1 MTSWKW
7 LPVSFA
13 AASMVFLAACSGGS
27 TLPKPGSPGYYWS
40 AANSAYKAGDFVRTD
55 EELQRILVGD
65 SEFTARARVWD
76 MVISGGLA
84 KGYAALSDAYEAG
97 AKANRQNPTPYRKR
111 VSELRNLSG
120 NMAIQLAD
128 GVHKY
133 LVQDKDPNALMD
145 FAFPAGSV
153 TEPAGLERLT
163 RALFVQD
170 SEQAQIQTAMLQRGV
185 VLALCAATGSG
196 EDSAKAAQL
205 FQGPQVKVPRE
216 TFLFASAKMLDE
228 SSDIFSSKKMDLPN
242 KLKVVWQ
249 EALSALQSI
258 PATKDTR
265 ALTEKIQKG
274 LKKANLAD
282 AM

>member
-7 LPVSFA
+7 LPVSLA

-40 AANSAYKAGDFVRTD
+40 SANSAYKAGDFVRTD

-133 LVQDKDPNALMD
+133 LELDKDPNVLMD

-196 EDSAKAAQL
+196 EDPAKASQL
-205 FQGPQVKVPRE
+205 FQAPQVKVPRD

-228 SSDIFSSKKMDLPN
+228 SSDVFSAKKMDLP
-242 KLKVVWQ
+242 
-249 EALSALQSI
+249 
-258 PATKDTR
+258 
-265 ALTEKIQKG
+265 
-274 LKKANLAD
+274 KKMQDRLAGG
-282 AM
+282 AVGAQIRSGHEGH

>member
-1 MTSWKW
+1 MSWKW
-7 LPVSFA
+7 LMASLAV
-13 AASMVFLAACSGGS
+13 ASMAFLAACSGGS
-27 TLPKPGSPGYYWS
+27 NLPRPGSPGYYWS
-40 AANSAYKAGDFVRTD
+40 GAGTAYKAGDFVKTD

-65 SEFTARARVWD
+65 SEYTARARVWD

-84 KGYAALSDAYEAG
+84 RGYAALSDAYEAG

-111 VSELRNLSG
+111 VNELRALSG

-133 LVQDKDPNALMD
+133 LEQDKEPSALMT

-153 TEPAGLERLT
+153 SEPAGLERLT

-170 SEQAQIQTAMLQRGV
+170 SEQARIQTAMLQRGV
-185 VLALCAATGSG
+185 VQALCMATGNG
-196 EDSAKAAQL
+196 EDSAKTAQL
-205 FQGPQVKVPRE
+205 FQAPEVKVPRE
-216 TFLFASAKMLDE
+216 TFLFASAKMLDD
-228 SSDIFSSKKMDLPN
+228 SSDIFGPKKTDLPN
-242 KLKVVWQ
+242 KLKIVWQ
-249 EALSALQSI
+249 EALSALKAI
-258 PATKDTR
+258 PATKDSK

-282 AM
+282 GM